1 MSELIATSSTMKMLE
16 RSLDLI
22 AQRHQVLLANVA
34 NEETPRFKAKDLEF
48 QAVLDTMTRPGL
60 NGVPMARSDAAPHP
74 HHFPLPGQPD
84 GINPPVMKDSPTK
97 SPGLDGNT
105 VSMEKTMAAL
115 HDNSTLYSAA
125 TQILTRKYQGLL
137 GAIRDTR

>member
-1 MSELIATSSTMKMLE
+1 MSEMIVTSPTMKMLE

-34 NEETPRFKAKDLEF
+34 NEETPRFKAKDLDF
-48 QAVLDTMTRPGL
+48 QSVLDSMARPGL
-60 NGVPMARSDAAPHP
+60 HGVPMMRSDSSAHP
-74 HHFPLPGQPD
+74 RHFPMPGHPD
-84 GINPPVMKDSPTK
+84 GISPPEMKDAPTK

-125 TQILTRKYQGLL
+125 TQIITKKYQSLL
-137 GAIRDTR
+137 GAIRDSR

>member
-1 MSELIATSSTMKMLE
+1 MSELTATTPTMKMLE

-34 NEETPRFKAKDLEF
+34 NEETPRFKAKDLVF
-48 QAVLDTMTRPGL
+48 QSVLDSMARPGL
-60 NGVPMARSDAAPHP
+60 KGVPMATSDAAPHSR
-74 HHFPLPGQPD
+74 HFPLPGGPD
-84 GINPPVMKDSPTK
+84 GINPPEIKDSPTK

-115 HDNSTLYSAA
+115 HENSTLYSAA
-125 TQILTRKYQGLL
+125 SQIITKKYQSLL
-137 GAIRDTR
+137 GAIRDAR

>member
-1 MSELIATSSTMKMLE
+1 MSELIATTPTMKMLE

-48 QAVLDTMTRPGL
+48 QSVLDSMARPGL
-60 NGVPMARSDAAPHP
+60 NGVPMAQTDSAPHP
-74 HHFPLPGQPD
+74 RHFTLPGQPD

-105 VSMEKTMAAL
+105 VSVEKTMAAL

-125 TQILTRKYQGLL
+125 SQILTKKYQALL

>member
-1 MSELIATSSTMKMLE
+1 MSELIATTPTMKMLE
-16 RSLDLI
+16 RSLDLV
-22 AQRHQVLLANVA
+22 AQRHQVLLANIA

-48 QAVLDTMTRPGL
+48 QSVLDSIVRPGS
-60 NGVPMARSDAAPHP
+60 NGVPMAKSDAAPNPRHL
-74 HHFPLPGQPD
+74 PLPGQPD
-84 GINPPVMKDSPTK
+84 GINAPVMKDAPTK

-125 TQILTRKYQGLL
+125 SQILARKYQGLL
-137 GAIRDTR
+137 GAIRDSR

>member
-48 QAVLDTMTRPGL
+48 QSVLDSMARPGL
-60 NGVPMARSDAAPHP
+60 NGVPMARSDAPP
-74 HHFPLPGQPD
+74 NPRHFTLPGQAD

-115 HDNSTLYSAA
+115 HENSTLYSAA
-125 TQILTRKYQGLL
+125 SQILARKYQGLL
-137 GAIRDTR
+137 GVIKDAR